1 MAARILRIADVY
13 EALTSDR
20 CYRRAYTREA
30 ALEIMVKEE
39 NIYDAEILELF
50 IKNIYKYSLNLQLCI

>member
-1 MAARILRIADVY
+1 
-13 EALTSDR
+13 
-20 CYRRAYTREA
+20 
-30 ALEIMVKEE
+30 VKEE